1 MCLLDLF
8 RGMGGRWWAV
18 EMDVPVWGGAGFVG
32 RFTEKWGDHRKKNF
46 FIINSVGL
54 SMCDS
59 PIETVKYIWKDI

>member
-1 MCLLDLF
+1 MADGGSLKWMYLF
-8 RGMGGRWWAV
+8 GG
-18 EMDVPVWGGAGFVG
+18 GFVG
-32 RFTEKWGDHRKKNF
+32 RFAEKWGDHRKKNF

>member
-1 MCLLDLF
+1 
-8 RGMGGRWWAV
+8 
-18 EMDVPVWGGAGFVG
+18 MDVPVWGGGGGFVG
-32 RFTEKWGDHRKKNF
+32 RFTEKWGDHREKNF